1 MWAIIN
7 SLFEFT
13 ISEFEALLYIY
24 FIYIVGETAGR
35 LDTEDSS
42 VSLPAIKDNMFA
54 CRDNRSKL
62 QLYQL
67 TYMYTF

>member
-1 MWAIIN
+1 MRAIIN
-7 SLFEFT
+7 SLVEFT

-24 FIYIVGETAGR
+24 FVYIVGETVGR
-35 LDTEDSS
+35 LDTEDSL

-54 CRDNRSKL
+54 CRDNRGKL

-67 TYMYTF
+67 TYTF

>member
-1 MWAIIN
+1 MRAIIN
-7 SLFEFT
+7 SLVEFT
-13 ISEFEALLYIY
+13 ISEFEALLYNIY
-24 FIYIVGETAGR
+24 FVYIIGETVGR
-35 LDTEDSS
+35 LDTEDCS

-67 TYMYTF
+67 TYAF